1 MLIKDMF
8 RKPIDR
14 NIQGVIV
21 VGEDGLNDEKNE
33 LEEYVV
39 TRELQRHFKEFY
51 ENYKQGIIGKTR
63 KNGVWISGFFGSGK
77 SHFLK
82 MLSYLLKN
90 KLVSGKRTLDY
101 FKEDNKIQDAMV
113 MADIQLAVDTPTK
126 VILFNIDSKS
136 EQTSKQSKDAI
147 VNVFLKVFNDMLGFY
162 GARPAIADLERALT
176 EDGCYA
182 AFEDAFLLSAVM
194 PGRNTDIDLT
204 MS

>member
-77 SHFLK
+77 QAGFRQENL
-82 MLSYLLKN
+82 
-90 KLVSGKRTLDY
+90 R
-101 FKEDNKIQDAMV
+101 
-113 MADIQLAVDTPTK
+113 
-126 VILFNIDSKS
+126 LF
-136 EQTSKQSKDAI
+136 
-147 VNVFLKVFNDMLGFY
+147 
-162 GARPAIADLERALT
+162 
-176 EDGCYA
+176 
-182 AFEDAFLLSAVM
+182 
-194 PGRNTDIDLT
+194 
-204 MS
+204 

>member
-63 KNGVWISGFFGSGK
+63 KMVFGFPAF
-77 SHFLK
+77 
-82 MLSYLLKN
+82 
-90 KLVSGKRTLDY
+90 
-101 FKEDNKIQDAMV
+101 
-113 MADIQLAVDTPTK
+113 LAV
-126 VILFNIDSKS
+126 
-136 EQTSKQSKDAI
+136 
-147 VNVFLKVFNDMLGFY
+147 VNRTF
-162 GARPAIADLERALT
+162 
-176 EDGCYA
+176 
-182 AFEDAFLLSAVM
+182 
-194 PGRNTDIDLT
+194 
-204 MS
+204 

>member
-82 MLSYLLKN
+82 MLSYLLEN

-182 AFEDAFLLSAVM
+182 AFEDAFFTVLLRFR
-194 PGRNTDIDLT
+194 PDGRRNLYF
-204 MS
+204 